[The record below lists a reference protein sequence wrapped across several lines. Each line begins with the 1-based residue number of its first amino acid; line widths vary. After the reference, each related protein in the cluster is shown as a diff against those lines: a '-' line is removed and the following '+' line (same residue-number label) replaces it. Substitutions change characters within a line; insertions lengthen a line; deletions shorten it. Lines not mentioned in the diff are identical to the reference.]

1 MNSTI
6 ERVKVARR
14 VRRTVRDENESLV
27 EYVKRNCSTRQKT
40 LAFLKRIG
48 VRKTASG
55 EMYVVPI

>member
-1 MNSTI
+1 MNGTI
-6 ERVKVARR
+6 KRVKVARH
-14 VRRTVRDENESLV
+14 VRRTVREDNESLV

-55 EMYVVPI
+55 EVYVVPI